1 MAVLARRRSSA
12 EGSPIVVRGSVM
24 VLFCRQSRGE
34 KTEAGEKSSVVG
46 ESSSEFEKISD
57 LEQADCS

>member
-1 MAVLARRRSSA
+1 MAVLARRISST

-24 VLFCRQSRGE
+24 VLSVDIAGE